1 MIKIK
6 QQVADTDDICE
17 KVLTD
22 VFGKNCVFSIDEY
35 DTLCTIIEKTLVCVS
50 ENPEK
55 LGYFLKGEEDA

>member
-6 QQVADTDDICE
+6 QQTVESDDICK

-22 VFGKNCVFSIDEY
+22 VFGDSKVFSLDEY
-35 DTLCTIIEKTLVCVS
+35 DTLCTIIEKALACVS

-55 LGYFLKGEEDA
+55 LGYFLKGEEGD